1 MRGDIQVLIWG
12 GIGNGWIWRQFKM
25 SKASSTCWSR
35 CDIDTCGLS
44 LRLITYSRTAPCKCR
59 YSSFLMKLCMM
70 NVVICTH
77 ENIMKVVGMFDLSM
91 QDEMRWD
98 SFGGHNQGNQSR
110 NSFVH
115 QTVIWVE
122 KAVLAEKSA
131 RKELSLIPLEWYIIC
146 YGLKSLREFFQK
158 EDTDGFLLRI
168 TLDKDKLWRLEVKLP
183 Y

>member
-1 MRGDIQVLIWG
+1 
-12 GIGNGWIWRQFKM
+12 
-25 SKASSTCWSR
+25 
-35 CDIDTCGLS
+35 
-44 LRLITYSRTAPCKCR
+44 
-59 YSSFLMKLCMM
+59 M

-98 SFGGHNQGNQSR
+98 SFGGHDQGNQSR
-110 NSFVH
+110 NGFVH

-131 RKELSLIPLEWYIIC
+131 RKELSLTPLEWYMVW

-158 EDTDGFLLRI
+158 RGYRRFLVKDNLR
-168 TLDKDKLWRLEVKLP
+168 
-183 Y
+183 